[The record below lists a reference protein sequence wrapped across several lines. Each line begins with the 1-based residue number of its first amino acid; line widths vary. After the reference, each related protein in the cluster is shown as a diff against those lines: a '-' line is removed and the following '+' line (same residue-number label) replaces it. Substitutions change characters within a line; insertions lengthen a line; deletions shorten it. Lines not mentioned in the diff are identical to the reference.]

1 MPTHA
6 SLRALLAPALRRSAG
21 MKQTFEGVEYTISE
35 LNKNRHAPRPH
46 TRQTHVRAHAFALYF
61 PHVRLSRL
69 SRSSPLHPLRACS
82 FAGVDIALF
91 SAGGDIS
98 RDFAPFATA
107 AGATVVDNSS
117 AFRMTDGV
125 PLVVPEVNPEAMKG
139 MKAGKGGII
148 ANPNCSTIIALMAV
162 TPLHKAATV
171 TRMVVSTYQAASGAG
186 AAAMAVR
193 RAGAADV
200 AAHVCC
206 LRTLRC
212 SADGSECVRF
222 FFCGAQEL
230 EQQTRESLA
239 GQPITKKIFKQQA
252 RRPHCLISARIRAR
266 AAPLGYRVCRAKR
279 SARLCLCLCV
289 VHVPRSGEDDSLP
302 LQTMSG
308 LLSASPR
315 RRG

>member
-1 MPTHA
+1 MHARTHA
-6 SLRALLAPALRRSAG
+6 PLTPLSLLLPAR
-21 MKQTFEGVEYTISE
+21 
-35 LNKNRHAPRPH
+35 
-46 TRQTHVRAHAFALYF
+46 
-61 PHVRLSRL
+61 
-69 SRSSPLHPLRACS
+69 S

-193 RAGAADV
+193 GRRAGVAARAGA
-200 AAHVCC
+200 
-206 LRTLRC
+206 R
-212 SADGSECVRF
+212 SEGWHMCE
-222 FFCGAQEL
+222 C
-230 EQQTRESLA
+230 
-239 GQPITKKIFKQQA
+239 
-252 RRPHCLISARIRAR
+252 
-266 AAPLGYRVCRAKR
+266 
-279 SARLCLCLCV
+279 
-289 VHVPRSGEDDSLP
+289 
-302 LQTMSG
+302 
-308 LLSASPR
+308 
-315 RRG
+315 